1 VHDFHS
7 HLDLCDRPLDV
18 YAEAVRRNA
27 FTLLVTTSPS
37 AYVAASKLFP
47 KHSNLAFAPGLH
59 PEIAHLKKSELP
71 ILLRQIQASPYVGEV
86 GLDGSPQYRT
96 HWEAQLAVFKT
107 ALNACAESGGRVISI
122 HSRKAP
128 RPVLDVLEVVPN
140 CGTPIL
146 HWFAA
151 PVAEL
156 ERAARIGCWFSVGP
170 AMLVDS
176 RGRDLAARMPRDRVV
191 AETDGPYA
199 DVHGRPL
206 MPWHA
211 ESVPGQCARLWGM
224 READA
229 VRQFESN
236 ATALRAVAAGYSLR
250 DAG

>member
-1 VHDFHS
+1 MHDFHS

-18 YAEAVRRNA
+18 YSEAVKRND
-27 FTLLVTTSPS
+27 FTLLVTVSPG

-47 KHSNLAFAPGLH
+47 KHPSFAIAPGLH

-71 ILLRQIQASPYVGEV
+71 ILLKQIRTSPYVGEV

-96 HWEAQLAVFKT
+96 YWETQLDVFRT
-107 ALNACAESGGRVISI
+107 ALRACAVVGGRVISI

-128 RPVLDVLEVVPN
+128 RQVLDALHVEQG
-140 CGTPIL
+140 CGTSVL

-151 PVAEL
+151 PVSEL
-156 ERAARIGCWFSVGP
+156 ERAIAMGCWFSVGP
-170 AMLVDS
+170 AMLVDA

-211 ESVPGQCARLWGM
+211 ESVPGQCAKLWGIA
-224 READA
+224 EEE
-229 VRQFESN
+229 VLRQLASN
-236 ATALRAVAAGYSLR
+236 ATTLRGMAPAV
-250 DAG
+250 D